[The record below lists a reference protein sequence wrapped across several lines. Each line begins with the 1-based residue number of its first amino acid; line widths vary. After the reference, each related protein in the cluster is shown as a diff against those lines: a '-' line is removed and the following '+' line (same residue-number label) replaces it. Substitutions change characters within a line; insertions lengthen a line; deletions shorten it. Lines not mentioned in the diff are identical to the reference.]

1 MQISIPNGLLVLV
14 HARFVEVLLISTV
27 EFDFPLNVLIVQD
40 SLVERLMRYKYG
52 FGPVLCTSDIQ
63 SPILGIALWIISTLL
78 HAKQLTWTQNSK
90 LDLIFGFVLAH
101 SCLFLQLKFGHWI
114 YLDFLYDLV

>member
-1 MQISIPNGLLVLV
+1 MLV
-14 HARFVEVLLISTV
+14 HTRFVEVLLISTV

-63 SPILGIALWIISTLL
+63 SPILGIALWIISALL

-101 SCLFLQLKFGHWI
+101 SSLFLQLKFCHWI